1 MSATESPLSV
11 LLVLPL
17 AYQDGRDKYAGFLRY
32 VSETRRNWNIR
43 LERERPVL
51 PRLRQLL
58 KDGVDAVV
66 LDGFVEASAC
76 RLLTTVPACVALDVP
91 DRTPLLGTRAS
102 VAFAGIDSAEVG
114 RQAGAY
120 LLARPRTAD
129 LAFVGYEH
137 AVSWSRE
144 RQAAFRDV
152 LAAGGRRPQELLV
165 PFRAEQNP
173 AARRSLLRFLT
184 GLSRPAGVFAACD
197 RLARWVIQTSVE
209 AGVSVPNEV
218 AVLGVDNEDITCT
231 HARPT
236 LSSLQPDFTTLGYEA
251 ARLLDRQLSADA
263 AFPVEIRVGGIR
275 LVERESTAPAYS
287 AAFLVAQAKD
297 RIRHGPAPH
306 LHVSDVARAL
316 GVSRRLLDL
325 RFREAT
331 GETVLDFMRREK
343 LAQAKRLLAETVLP
357 VGAVCETCG
366 FRSVNHLKRI
376 FRAET
381 GLSMRAWRAAQSRPN
396 PA

>member
-1 MSATESPLSV
+1 MSTAERPRAI

-43 LERERPVL
+43 LEREQPGL
-51 PRLRQLL
+51 PRLRQIL

-66 LDGFVEASAC
+66 LDGFVEAAAC
-76 RLLTTVPACVALDVP
+76 RLLTAVPVCVALDVP
-91 DRTPLLGTRAS
+91 DRTLLLGARTS
-102 VAFAGIDSAEVG
+102 LAFAGIDSAEVG

-152 LAAGGRRPQELLV
+152 LAAEGRRVRELFV

-173 AARRSLLRFLT
+173 AARRNLLRFLS

-197 RLARWVIQTSVE
+197 RLARWVIQTAVE
-209 AGVSVPNEV
+209 AGISVPNEV

-251 ARLLDRQLSADA
+251 ARLLDRLLSTDA
-263 AFPVEIRVGGIR
+263 AVPAETRIGGIR

-297 RIRHGPAPH
+297 RIRHGPERHPH
-306 LHVSDVARAL
+306 VADVARAL

-331 GETVLDFMRREK
+331 GESVLEFLRREK
-343 LAQAKRLLAETVLP
+343 LAQAKRLLAETDMP

-381 GLSMRAWRAAQSRPN
+381 GLSMRAWRATQQKHV
-396 PA
+396 

>member
-43 LERERPVL
+43 LEREQPVL

-66 LDGFVEASAC
+66 LDGFVEAAAC
-76 RLLTTVPACVALDVP
+76 RLLAAVPACVALDVP

-152 LAAGGRRPQELLV
+152 LATEGRRPRDLLV

-197 RLARWVIQTSVE
+197 RLARWVIQTAVE
-209 AGVSVPNEV
+209 TGVSVPNEV

-236 LSSLQPDFTTLGYEA
+236 LSSLQPDFTTLGYGA
-251 ARLLDRQLSADA
+251 ARLLDRLLSTDA
-263 AFPVEIRVGGIR
+263 AGPAEIRVGGIR

-297 RIRHGPAPH
+297 RIRHSPDRNPH
-306 LHVSDVARAL
+306 IADVARAL

-343 LAQAKRLLAETVLP
+343 LEQAKRLLAETDMP
-357 VGAVCETCG
+357 IGAVCESCG

-381 GLSMRAWRAAQSRPN
+381 GLSMRAWRAAQSSPN